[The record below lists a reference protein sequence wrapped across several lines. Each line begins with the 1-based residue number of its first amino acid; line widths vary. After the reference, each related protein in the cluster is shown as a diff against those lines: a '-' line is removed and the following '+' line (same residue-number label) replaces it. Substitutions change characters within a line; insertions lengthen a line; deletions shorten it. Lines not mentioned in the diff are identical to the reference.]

1 MKQLELETAK
11 IILIHES
18 LQTLGIFPNLYGY
31 KYIVYAIELIISDYN
46 YLYSLTKC
54 LYVDVATKFNTS
66 PGAVESSIR
75 HAINLAWKSNNQK
88 FLHII
93 FKTSS
98 QKPLSNSKF
107 LSLFVYYIIK
117 TYIEEED
124 R

>member
-1 MKQLELETAK
+1 MKQLEIETAK

-18 LQTLGIFPNLYGY
+18 LQTLGIPPNIYGY
-31 KYIVYAIELIISDYN
+31 KHIVYAIELIISDYN

-54 LYVDVATKFNTS
+54 LYVDIAAKFNTS
-66 PGAVESSIR
+66 PEAVESSIR
-75 HAINLAWKSNNQK
+75 YAINLAWKSNNQK
-88 FLHII
+88 FLQI

-117 TYIEEED
+117 TYIKEED